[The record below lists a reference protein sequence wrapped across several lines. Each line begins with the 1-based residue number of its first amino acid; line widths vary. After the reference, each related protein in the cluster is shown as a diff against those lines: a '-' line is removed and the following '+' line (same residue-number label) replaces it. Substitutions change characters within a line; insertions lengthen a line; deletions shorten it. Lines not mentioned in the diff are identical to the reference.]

1 MVNNQWRFYSML
13 WLVVSVLLT
22 ACQPGFAPTRTVAC
36 NTQFEATVHHGPN
49 AGLSVTGTLLFF
61 LDHSG
66 EVSGVVVTGD
76 GREIPTSGQ
85 ANGRAIN
92 LTFQLDE
99 QQYLFGV
106 GSAENPIN
114 TCTGY
119 WGGSFTGP
127 ASGDS
132 GDWLASDGIDATIQ
146 ADEITFNPNVTLS
159 PAESPDTQN
168 FTCGETTCSC
178 GSVED
183 CKRLQDTGICKTLFR
198 YGVPNQTCQ
207 YRDPPPSKRQGVN
220 D

>member
-1 MVNNQWRFYSML
+1 MQSLDRL
-13 WLVVSVLLT
+13 PGLVAAVCVLILT
-22 ACQPGFAPTRTVAC
+22 ACQPGLAPTAAVTC
-36 NTQFEATVHHGPN
+36 LSQFEATVHHGPN
-49 AGLSVTGTLLFF
+49 AGLAVTGKLLFT
-61 LDHSG
+61 LDHAG
-66 EVSGVVVTGD
+66 ALTGGIATAD
-76 GREIPTSGQ
+76 GSEIPVVGQ

-106 GSAENPIN
+106 GSAENPIT